1 MAETLANPALARAVV
16 VGRHVHLSEEMAHVG
31 KPRPATAERRDP
43 RVEVIREGNLV
54 RGVEVICACGE
65 RVRLRFDYE

>member
-1 MAETLANPALARAVV
+1 
-16 VGRHVHLSEEMAHVG
+16 MAHVG